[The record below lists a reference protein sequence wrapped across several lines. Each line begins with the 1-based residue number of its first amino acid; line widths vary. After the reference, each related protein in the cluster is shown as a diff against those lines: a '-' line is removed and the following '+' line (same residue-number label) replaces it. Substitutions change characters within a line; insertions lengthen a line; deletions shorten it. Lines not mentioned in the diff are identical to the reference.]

1 MLKKKLTLADL
12 EYPSEFVARHI
23 GPSIDDYSEML
34 RSLGTHALSQLTAQV
49 VPKAITMKET
59 LNILDGCTEA
69 QALEE
74 LRDIANQNKVFRN
87 FIGQGYY
94 DTLTPS
100 VIQRN
105 ILESPSWYTAYTP
118 YQPEISQGR
127 LEALINFQTMISDL
141 TGMDISNSSMLD
153 EGTFEEMDTRVYS
166 LDPLEFNAT
175 SSYPEK
181 LKQNQAKTKETD
193 TVISGMGEMGGM
205 PMSIAVMDFRF
216 MAASLGSAA
225 GEKITRAIERGVEK
239 SCPVIIVSASG
250 GARMQEGILSLMQL
264 AKTSA
269 ALAKL
274 SEAGLPYFSIL
285 TNPTMAGVMA
295 SYASL
300 GDVIIAEPEALIGFA
315 GPRVIKET
323 TQQDLPEGF
332 QTSEFL
338 LDRGLV
344 DIIVPRLEIRDRMIN
359 LMKALY
365 GAKK

>member
-1 MLKKKLTLADL
+1 MALFGKPQYSTVTVKKKDIPKDL
-12 EYPSEFVARHI
+12 WTKCPKTGEIIYNRVLKENL
-23 GPSIDDYSEML
+23 M
-34 RSLGTHALSQLTAQV
+34 V
-49 VPKAITMKET
+49 VPNSGYHFPLKA
-59 LNILDGCTEA
+59 
-69 QALEE
+69 
-74 LRDIANQNKVFRN
+74 RDRIA
-87 FIGQGYY
+87 
-94 DTLTPS
+94 
-100 VIQRN
+100 
-105 ILESPSWYTAYTP
+105 
-118 YQPEISQGR
+118 
-127 LEALINFQTMISDL
+127 
-141 TGMDISNSSMLD
+141 SMLD
-153 EGTFEEMDTRVYS
+153 EGTFEEMDIGVYS

-285 TNPTMAGVMA
+285 TNPTTAGVMA

-338 LDRGLV
+338 LERGLV
-344 DIIVPRLEIRDRMIN
+344 DIIVPRLEMRDRMIN
-359 LMKALY
+359 LMKVLY

>member
-1 MLKKKLTLADL
+1 MALFGKPQYSTVTVKKKDIPKDL
-12 EYPSEFVARHI
+12 WTKCPKTGEIIYNRVLKENL
-23 GPSIDDYSEML
+23 M
-34 RSLGTHALSQLTAQV
+34 V
-49 VPKAITMKET
+49 VPNSGYHFPLKA
-59 LNILDGCTEA
+59 
-69 QALEE
+69 
-74 LRDIANQNKVFRN
+74 RDRIA
-87 FIGQGYY
+87 
-94 DTLTPS
+94 
-100 VIQRN
+100 
-105 ILESPSWYTAYTP
+105 
-118 YQPEISQGR
+118 
-127 LEALINFQTMISDL
+127 
-141 TGMDISNSSMLD
+141 SMLD
-153 EGTFEEMDTRVYS
+153 EGTFEEMDIGVYS

-344 DIIVPRLEIRDRMIN
+344 DIIVPRLEIRDRIIN

>member
-1 MLKKKLTLADL
+1 MALFGKPQYSTVTVKKKDIPKDL
-12 EYPSEFVARHI
+12 WTKCPKTGEIIYNRVLKENL
-23 GPSIDDYSEML
+23 M
-34 RSLGTHALSQLTAQV
+34 V
-49 VPKAITMKET
+49 VPSSGYHFPLKA
-59 LNILDGCTEA
+59 
-69 QALEE
+69 
-74 LRDIANQNKVFRN
+74 RDRIA
-87 FIGQGYY
+87 
-94 DTLTPS
+94 
-100 VIQRN
+100 
-105 ILESPSWYTAYTP
+105 
-118 YQPEISQGR
+118 
-127 LEALINFQTMISDL
+127 
-141 TGMDISNSSMLD
+141 SMLD
-153 EGTFEEMDTRVYS
+153 EDSFEEMDTGVHS

-193 TVISGMGEMGGM
+193 TVISGFGAMGGM
-205 PMSIAVMDFRF
+205 PVSIAVMDFRF

-239 SCPVIIVSASG
+239 QCPVIIVSASG

-274 SEAGLPYFSIL
+274 SQAGLPYFSIL

-323 TQQDLPEGF
+323 TQQDLPAGF

-338 LDRGLV
+338 LEHGLV
-344 DIIVPRLEIRDRMIN
+344 DMIIPRGEMRNRMIN
-359 LMKALY
+359 LMRALY
-365 GAKK
+365 GAKQTA

>member
-1 MLKKKLTLADL
+1 MALFGKPQYSTVTVKKKDIPKDL
-12 EYPSEFVARHI
+12 WTKCPKTGEIIYNRVLKENL
-23 GPSIDDYSEML
+23 M
-34 RSLGTHALSQLTAQV
+34 V
-49 VPKAITMKET
+49 VPNSGYHFPLKA
-59 LNILDGCTEA
+59 
-69 QALEE
+69 
-74 LRDIANQNKVFRN
+74 RDRIA
-87 FIGQGYY
+87 
-94 DTLTPS
+94 
-100 VIQRN
+100 
-105 ILESPSWYTAYTP
+105 
-118 YQPEISQGR
+118 
-127 LEALINFQTMISDL
+127 
-141 TGMDISNSSMLD
+141 SMLD
-153 EGTFEEMDTRVYS
+153 VGTFEEMDMGVYS

-175 SSYPEK
+175 SSYSEK
-181 LKQNQAKTKETD
+181 LKQNQDKTKETD
-193 TVISGMGEMGGM
+193 TVISGMGVMGGM
-205 PMSIAVMDFRF
+205 PVSITVMDFRF

-225 GEKITRAIERGVEK
+225 GEKITRAIERGIEK

-274 SEAGLPYFSIL
+274 SEARLPYFSIL

-323 TQQDLPEGF
+323 TQQDLPAGF

-338 LDRGLV
+338 LERGLI
-344 DIIVPRLEIRDRMIN
+344 DIIVPRLEMRDRMIN

-365 GAKK
+365 GARK

>member
-1 MLKKKLTLADL
+1 
-12 EYPSEFVARHI
+12 
-23 GPSIDDYSEML
+23 
-34 RSLGTHALSQLTAQV
+34 
-49 VPKAITMKET
+49 
-59 LNILDGCTEA
+59 
-69 QALEE
+69 
-74 LRDIANQNKVFRN
+74 
-87 FIGQGYY
+87 
-94 DTLTPS
+94 
-100 VIQRN
+100 
-105 ILESPSWYTAYTP
+105 
-118 YQPEISQGR
+118 
-127 LEALINFQTMISDL
+127 
-141 TGMDISNSSMLD
+141 MLD
-153 EGTFEEMDTRVYS
+153 EGAFKEMDMGVHS

-181 LKQNQAKTKETD
+181 LKQNQDKTKETD
-193 TVISGMGEMGGM
+193 TVISGMGKMGGM
-205 PMSIAVMDFRF
+205 PVSIAVMDFRF

-269 ALAKL
+269 ALARL

-323 TQQDLPEGF
+323 TQQDLPAGF

-338 LDRGLV
+338 LERGLV
-344 DIIVPRLEIRDRMIN
+344 DIIVPRLEMRDRMIN

-365 GAKK
+365 GAKKYA

>member
-1 MLKKKLTLADL
+1 MALFGKPQYSTVTVKKRDIPKDLWTKCPKTGEIIYNRVLKENL
-12 EYPSEFVARHI
+12 
-23 GPSIDDYSEML
+23 M
-34 RSLGTHALSQLTAQV
+34 V
-49 VPKAITMKET
+49 VPSSGYHFPLKA
-59 LNILDGCTEA
+59 
-69 QALEE
+69 
-74 LRDIANQNKVFRN
+74 RDRIA
-87 FIGQGYY
+87 
-94 DTLTPS
+94 
-100 VIQRN
+100 
-105 ILESPSWYTAYTP
+105 
-118 YQPEISQGR
+118 
-127 LEALINFQTMISDL
+127 
-141 TGMDISNSSMLD
+141 SMLD
-153 EGTFEEMDTRVYS
+153 EGTFEEMDMGVHS

-193 TVISGMGEMGGM
+193 TVISGMGIMGGM
-205 PMSIAVMDFRF
+205 PVSIAVMDFRF

-239 SCPVIIVSASG
+239 KCPVIIVSASG

-274 SEAGLPYFSIL
+274 SQAGLPYFSIL

-323 TQQDLPEGF
+323 TQQDLPAGF

-338 LDRGLV
+338 LEHGLV
-344 DIIVPRLEIRDRMIN
+344 DLIIPRLEMRARMIN
-359 LMKALY
+359 LIKALY
-365 GAKK
+365 GAKKSA

>member
-1 MLKKKLTLADL
+1 MALFGKPQYSTVTVKKKDIPKDL
-12 EYPSEFVARHI
+12 WTKCPKTGEIIYNRVLKENL
-23 GPSIDDYSEML
+23 M
-34 RSLGTHALSQLTAQV
+34 V
-49 VPKAITMKET
+49 VPNSGYHFPLKARDRIT
-59 LNILDGCTEA
+59 
-69 QALEE
+69 
-74 LRDIANQNKVFRN
+74 
-87 FIGQGYY
+87 
-94 DTLTPS
+94 
-100 VIQRN
+100 
-105 ILESPSWYTAYTP
+105 
-118 YQPEISQGR
+118 
-127 LEALINFQTMISDL
+127 
-141 TGMDISNSSMLD
+141 SMLD
-153 EGTFEEMDTRVYS
+153 EGTFEETDIGVYS

-269 ALAKL
+269 ALARL

-338 LDRGLV
+338 LERGLV
-344 DIIVPRLEIRDRMIN
+344 DIIVPRLEMRDRMIN

-365 GAKK
+365 GAKMYA

>member
-1 MLKKKLTLADL
+1 MALFGKPQYSTVTIKKKDIPKDL
-12 EYPSEFVARHI
+12 WTKCPKTGEIIYNRVLKENL
-23 GPSIDDYSEML
+23 M
-34 RSLGTHALSQLTAQV
+34 V
-49 VPKAITMKET
+49 VPNSGYHFPLKA
-59 LNILDGCTEA
+59 
-69 QALEE
+69 
-74 LRDIANQNKVFRN
+74 RDRIA
-87 FIGQGYY
+87 
-94 DTLTPS
+94 
-100 VIQRN
+100 
-105 ILESPSWYTAYTP
+105 
-118 YQPEISQGR
+118 
-127 LEALINFQTMISDL
+127 
-141 TGMDISNSSMLD
+141 SMLD
-153 EGTFEEMDTRVYS
+153 EGTFEEMDIGVYS

-181 LKQNQAKTKETD
+181 LKQNQVKTKETD

-338 LDRGLV
+338 LERGLV
-344 DIIVPRLEIRDRMIN
+344 DIIVPRLEMRDRMIN

-365 GAKK
+365 GAKKHA

>member
-1 MLKKKLTLADL
+1 MALFGKPQYSTVTVKKKDIPKDL
-12 EYPSEFVARHI
+12 WTKCPKTGEIIYNRVLKENL
-23 GPSIDDYSEML
+23 M
-34 RSLGTHALSQLTAQV
+34 V
-49 VPKAITMKET
+49 VPNSGYHFPLKARDRIT
-59 LNILDGCTEA
+59 
-69 QALEE
+69 
-74 LRDIANQNKVFRN
+74 
-87 FIGQGYY
+87 
-94 DTLTPS
+94 
-100 VIQRN
+100 
-105 ILESPSWYTAYTP
+105 
-118 YQPEISQGR
+118 
-127 LEALINFQTMISDL
+127 
-141 TGMDISNSSMLD
+141 SMLD
-153 EGTFEEMDTRVYS
+153 EGTFEEMDIGVYS

-181 LKQNQAKTKETD
+181 LKQNQVKTKETD

-338 LDRGLV
+338 LERGLV
-344 DIIVPRLEIRDRMIN
+344 DIIVPRLEMRDRMIN
-359 LMKALY
+359 LMKVLY